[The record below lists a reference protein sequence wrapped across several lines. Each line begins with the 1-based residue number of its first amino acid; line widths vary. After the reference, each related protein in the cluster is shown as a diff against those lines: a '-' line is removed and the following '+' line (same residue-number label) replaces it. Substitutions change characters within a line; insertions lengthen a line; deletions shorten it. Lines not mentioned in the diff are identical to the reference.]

1 MPEEKAVIYERAEW
15 RNRTAVFRD
24 RTHAG
29 EVLAG
34 MLDGLRAEQAIVC
47 AIPAGGVPVA
57 IAVASR
63 LGLPLDVAVVAK
75 IPLPWNSEAG
85 YGAVAFDGTVQ
96 LNNDLIAALALGE
109 RVVQEGIAHTRQ
121 KVEQRLHRL
130 RGARPMPELAHR
142 TVVLVDDGL
151 ATGFT
156 LLTAIA
162 ALRRAAAAAARLIV
176 AVPTGHAEAVNRVAT
191 HVEALYC
198 ANVRE
203 GKRFAV
209 ADAYTDWQEVGEDTA
224 TYLLHRYWRERD
236 HDH

>member
-1 MPEEKAVIYERAEW
+1 MPEGRAVIYERAEW

-34 MLDGLRAEQAIVC
+34 MLEDLRAEQAIVC

-63 LGLPLDVAVVAK
+63 LGLPLDVAVVSK
-75 IPLPWNSEAG
+75 ITLPWNTEAG

-96 LNNDLIAALALGE
+96 LNNDLITALALGE
-109 RVVQEGIAHTRQ
+109 GVVQNGIAQTRQ
-121 KVEQRLHRL
+121 KVEQRLRRL
-130 RGARPMPELAHR
+130 RGARPMPELAQR
-142 TVVLVDDGL
+142 TVVLVDDGM

-156 LLTAIA
+156 LLTALA
-162 ALRRAAAAAARLIV
+162 ALRRAAAAARLIA
-176 AVPTGHAEAVNRVAT
+176 AVPTGHAEAVNRLAA

-203 GKRFAV
+203 GSRYAV

-224 TYLLHRYWRERD
+224 MHLLHRYWREHD